1 MKRSFPYG
9 GSLFALLLVSCLKG
23 GEFETAYILKPSVQY
38 QSVDPAEPLAGV
50 IAYGYEVD
58 TLDWGIAS
66 YDDAAA
72 GIITRKDDPSQ
83 QLTEPAE
90 IAVPYDGTADTAG
103 ADAGADAGDGGD
115 GGGNVDRSTWLQL
128 SLGSVPRMIV
138 VVDPATRLYGYT
150 MQQPLLN
157 LPRLYVSVVFLPWKE
172 GYAYKNGA
180 WSFYNDF
187 YTPPIVLKAYYKPTW
202 QAEAEGEESAFT
214 SSQVKA
220 YAYAAD
226 TTDWYIASY
235 DDAVAG
241 KITRKDGSEER
252 TTPNFQAYYEND
264 SGTYGMEVTATP
276 LMAVVVDRLNRIYA
290 YTKFVPDLEGP
301 SPTWPV
307 VFRPWRT
314 EGRYKENDW
323 CMVNDRPAPETQTA
337 NR

>member
-1 MKRSFPYG
+1 MKRFFPYVWP
-9 GSLFALLLVSCLKG
+9 LLALLLVSCLKEG
-23 GEFETAYILKPSVQY
+23 KFETAYILKPSVQY
-38 QSVDPAEPLAGV
+38 QSVDSAEPLAGV
-50 IAYGYEVD
+50 IAYAYEVD

-83 QLTEPAE
+83 RLTEPAD
-90 IAVPYDGTADTAG
+90 IAVPYDGTVGPEGGEGTEAG
-103 ADAGADAGDGGD
+103 GEES
-115 GGGNVDRSTWLQL
+115 VDSSSWLQMP
-128 SLGSVPRMIV
+128 LGRVPRMIV
-138 VVDPATRLYGYT
+138 IVDPATRLYGYT

-157 LPRLYVSVVFLPWKE
+157 LPKLYVSVVFLPWKE

-187 YTPPIVLKAYYKPTW
+187 YTPPTVLKAYYRPTW
-202 QAEAEGEESAFT
+202 QAEEGDEESAFT

-220 YAYAAD
+220 YAYVAD

-235 DDAVAG
+235 DDAVVG

-252 TTPNFQAYYEND
+252 TTPNFQAYYESD

-301 SPTWPV
+301 SPTWPL

-314 EGRYKENDW
+314 EWRYKENDW
-323 CMVNDRPAPETQTA
+323 CMVDDRHAPEPKTE
-337 NR
+337 